1 MKGVCALEEVHWHQC
16 ASWLVGGQGLV
27 GESIIR
33 ELCHGKGGGG
43 TDVGMLGDITALESR
58 GLPGEWVRK
67 RRAWELKNRGKSRMG
82 VIT

>member
-1 MKGVCALEEVHWHQC
+1 MVREE
-16 ASWLVGGQGLV
+16 GGP
-27 GESIIR
+27 
-33 ELCHGKGGGG
+33 
-43 TDVGMLGDITALESR
+43 MLGDITALGSR

>member
-1 MKGVCALEEVHWHQC
+1 MKGVYALEEVHWHQC

-43 TDVGMLGDITALESR
+43 TDVGRHYGTK
-58 GLPGEWVRK
+58 V
-67 RRAWELKNRGKSRMG
+67 
-82 VIT
+82 